1 MLPVVLFL
9 LAAPDLALP
18 APAPEPTLAA
28 SADAGTALEADP
40 GEPRGEAAARP
51 EAPGAEL
58 EPADAGLASAPAAA
72 PDAGLAAADE
82 APGDEDPELEAMR
95 ALEEVSLDPQAQT
108 AASLRSTLLQLG
120 YGTLT
125 RDRLENALEAAELS
139 GEELAFDLA
148 PVTDVATFDV
158 SKVRDRY
165 DIPVEMQ
172 PLVAQYI
179 HFFQHGGRKWFRRW
193 MSRSH
198 RYIPLMQ
205 PILEAHGLPRD
216 TVYLAMIESG
226 FNTQAKSWAKAVG
239 PWQFIAGTANMF
251 DLKEDFWIDERRDP
265 IKATHAAA
273 RFLSLL
279 YSKLGHWY
287 LAWAGYNTG
296 GVRVRRLIEAHGTND
311 FWQLSEKKGL
321 ARETKHYVPKLIAC
335 ALVAKHPEAFG
346 FSPDEFEPEG
356 PFEFDEV
363 QLTDAVDL
371 EVVAQAAG
379 ATVEELQ
386 DLNPELKR
394 WCSPPATPEKPY
406 TLRLPKGRRELF
418 AENFAKV
425 APSERLNFK
434 IHKVAKGDTLSKIAA
449 QYHSAQEAILHLNHL
464 TSARSLKLGTEL
476 LVPLPSAQA
485 LKAGKADTTLERQ
498 VARARRSGVTAS
510 RPEEQ
515 VPAGAEPTAPTG
527 KVALAGS
534 LSVSTVDG
542 KKRVTYGVGRGDS
555 LWSIARRFDV
565 HVADLK
571 EWNPTLGSPR
581 GLKVGAALTV
591 WPGPAADLSGA
602 GAAPVAVAAK
612 APPSS
617 PKASPGAGGGS
628 KPPSGVAAGTKHTVA
643 RGETLWKLSQR
654 YGCTVDDLK
663 RWNGLASNDLKLG
676 QSLIVAQ

>member
-1 MLPVVLFL
+1 MLPVVLLL
-9 LAAPDLALP
+9 LAA
-18 APAPEPTLAA
+18 
-28 SADAGTALEADP
+28 ADP
-40 GEPRGEAAARP
+40 SLPDAAPQAAAV
-51 EAPGAEL
+51 A
-58 EPADAGLASAPAAA
+58 PADAGLAEAEAPAPVPEAPRGDEAA
-72 PDAGLAAADE
+72 PDAGVEPVAARATDAGLPAAEEDLE
-82 APGDEDPELEAMR
+82 ADPELEAMR
-95 ALEEVSLDPQAQT
+95 ALEEVSLDPAAKGT
-108 AASLRSTLLQLG
+108 ASLRGTLLQLG

-139 GEELAFDLA
+139 GEELAFELA

-172 PLVAQYI
+172 PLVAQYV

-198 RYIPLMQ
+198 RYIPLMR

-251 DLKEDFWIDERRDP
+251 DLKEDFWVDERRDP
-265 IKATHAAA
+265 VKATHAAA

-296 GVRVRRLIEAHGTND
+296 GVRVRRLVDTHGTTD

-346 FSPDEFEPEG
+346 FSQDEFEPES
-356 PFEFDEV
+356 PFEYDEA
-363 QLTDAVDL
+363 QLSDAVDL
-371 EVVAQAAG
+371 EIVAQAAG
-379 ATVEELQ
+379 TTVEELQ

-394 WCSPPATPEKPY
+394 WCTPPATPEQPY

-434 IHKVAKGDTLSKIAA
+434 IHKVVKGDTLSKIAL

-464 TSARSLKLGTEL
+464 TSARTLKLGTEL

-485 LKAGKADTTLERQ
+485 VKAGKTDTVLERQ

-515 VPAGAEPTAPTG
+515 VPAGSEPAAPSG

-571 EWNPTLGSPR
+571 EWNPALGSPR
-581 GLKVGAALTV
+581 GLKIGAALTV

-612 APPSS
+612 APAAA
-617 PKASPGAGGGS
+617 PKASPGAGGG
-628 KPPSGVAAGTKHTVA
+628 KPGGVAAGTKHTVA

-663 RWNGLASNDLKLG
+663 RWNGLESNDLQRG